1 MNGVDLSHWNGD
13 VNFFL
18 LRHQNNM
25 EFVIIKAGGSENGK
39 YYKDPKFDD
48 YYRMAKA
55 NGLKIGAYF
64 FVGKGFTTKTEGKK
78 QAEYFLSL
86 VAGKEINFGMWLDV
100 EAPHC
105 SSELKTKQTTAAK
118 EFMSIVESHHYF
130 TGIYGSDISTFKDGL
145 VDMEKLSHFAKWVA
159 RYGVNNG
166 TVSKTPEYAKP
177 YEIFQYSSH
186 GRLSANP
193 YHDFDMDYAFH
204 DISQF
209 KIP

>member
-18 LRHQNNM
+18 LRYHDNI
-25 EFVIIKAGGSENGK
+25 EYVILKAGGSENGK
-39 YYKDPKFDD
+39 YYKDPRFDE
-48 YYRMAKA
+48 YYKLAKD
-55 NGLKIGAYF
+55 NDLKVGAYF
-64 FVGKGFTTKTEGKK
+64 FVGKNFTTKAEAKK

-86 VAGKEINFGMWLDV
+86 IAGKYINFGMWLDV
-100 EAPHC
+100 EQPHC
-105 SSELKTKQTTAAK
+105 TPELKTKQTTAAI
-118 EFMSIVESHHYF
+118 EFMNIIESHHYF
-130 TGIYGSDISTFKDGL
+130 TGIYGSDISTFKEIVNMD
-145 VDMEKLSHFAKWVA
+145 KLSHFAKWVA
-159 RYGVNNG
+159 RYGANNG

-177 YEIFQYSSH
+177 YEIFQYSSR

-193 YHDFDMDYAFH
+193 YHNFDMDYAFH